1 MNEALNALYALQQ
14 IDIALAQLERRYHT
28 LDPGHAEQAALE
40 KARQEYMQKAEALH
54 QLARDLQDAE
64 LELKSVEAKKKE
76 HENKLYG
83 GKITSPKE
91 MVSMQE
97 EIEALGRQR
106 GRLDERILIM
116 MDQLEALRTEVATA
130 EPTLKEAEAALS
142 RKQAAYNAETA
153 AITQEVHTLTPRRTK
168 LAATIPPALLK
179 RYETLRATKNGVGI
193 SRIEKGICSACHTT
207 LPVKVVQMVQE
218 TDSIEICE
226 NCGRLLCA
234 EEK

>member
-130 EPTLKEAEAALS
+130 ETTLKEAEAALS

-207 LPVKVVQMVQE
+207 LPVKVVQIVQE

>member
-1 MNEALNALYALQQ
+1 MNEALSALYALQQ
-14 IDIALAQLERRYHT
+14 IDIALAQLERRYHA

-130 EPTLKEAEAALS
+130 ETTLKEAEATLS